1 MMIHPTLNDHRLPAA
16 TTAMLLPWRAPASEP
31 AGLRRTTRRRI
42 RLSGL
47 LRLARRAHS
56 TKEVSA

>member
-31 AGLRRTTRRRI
+31 AGLRRTTRRI